1 MADFVQCLVDMGF
14 AKDKAEKAVQV
25 TENRGVEPAMEWILS
40 NADSDQ
46 PGTSK
51 AVSETPS
58 ETGVSNDSKGEEKAE
73 EKADSEASVR
83 SYKCED
89 CGKLFKDVEAV
100 EFHAAKTNHSNFS
113 ESTEEKKPLSPEEKA
128 EQMKLLEEKLKQKR
142 KEREEREKLEDLDRE
157 KSRVAMGKELA
168 EAKRRLAE
176 QEMKEIV
183 EARRK
188 EKIDDRL
195 ARERVKAKIEEDKL
209 ARKAKLAQ
217 QQGIAPPT
225 LPTPPPTPVVAASD
239 SAVSPPK
246 KDYKETKLQLRLPSG
261 KTLIQ
266 TFGVS
271 EPLAAVRL
279 YIELNRDDGTQGTF
293 NLMTSFPRKVYQGDD
308 YDMPLEALG
317 LVPSAV
323 LMVTKSA

>member
-1 MADFVQCLVDMGF
+1 MADFVESLVEMGF
-14 AKDKAEKAVQV
+14 PRDKASKAVEV
-25 TENRGVEPAMEWILS
+25 TGNRGVEPAMEWILQ
-40 NADSDQ
+40 NPESDQ

-51 AVSETPS
+51 AASETPS
-58 ETGVSNDSKGEEKAE
+58 ETGVSNESKSGDSTE
-73 EKADSEASVR
+73 EKADAADVR

-113 ESTEEKKPLSPEEKA
+113 ESTEEKKPLTPEEKA
-128 EQMKLLEEKLKQKR
+128 EQMRLLEERLKQKR
-142 KEREEREKLEDLDRE
+142 KEREEREKREDLERE

-176 QEMKEIV
+176 QEMKEIA
-183 EARRK
+183 EARRR
-188 EKIDDRL
+188 EKIDDKM
-195 ARERVKAKIEEDKL
+195 ARERVKAQIEQDKL
-209 ARKAKLAQ
+209 ARKAKFGQ
-217 QQGIAPPT
+217 QDGT
-225 LPTPPPTPVVAASD
+225 VEPPPPPKPVAVAEPAT
-239 SAVSPPK
+239 AVSPPK
-246 KDYKETKLQLRLPSG
+246 KDYKETKLQLRLPNG
-261 KTLIQ
+261 KTLVQ

-279 YIELNRDDGTQGTF
+279 YIELNRDDGGQGTF
-293 NLMTSFPRKVYQGDD
+293 NLMTSFPRKVYQGDE

-317 LVPSAV
+317 LVPTAV